1 MHART
6 SWAPALTAVLLLR
19 AHCFKPSALPG
30 SALVRLDQ
38 VLGPQSGSILARP
51 SLGCARGG
59 WAMLEKDVAFSTPST
74 PPPNGLKL
82 RVSGRLVVVEL
93 ECVLETDVP
102 DLESQVSSVTIG
114 KEFHS
119 AKPHS

>member
-1 MHART
+1 MHARK
-6 SWAPALTAVLLLR
+6 SWIAALTAGLLLR
-19 AHCFKPSALPG
+19 AHCFKQSALPG

-59 WAMLEKDVAFSTPST
+59 WAMLKKDVAFATPST
-74 PPPNGLKL
+74 QPRNGLKL
-82 RVSGRLVVVEL
+82 RVSGRLVVFEL

-114 KEFHS
+114 REFNS